1 MDEHLF
7 RAGRRGGSRQAA
19 DSHGNRGSMNE
30 SYSRC
35 KAIRKSTSEA
45 VRRAGLQVDD
55 CCHSGSRLADN
66 FDLQLRRGH
75 LAVSV
80 VRFVIGQIGPLSRD
94 ERKWVRKV
102 VDIACDSHDG
112 GSFLLSKEGA

>member
-7 RAGRRGGSRQAA
+7 RAGRRGATRQSA
-19 DSHGNRGSMNE
+19 DSHDKPGSLIE
-30 SYSRC
+30 LYSRC
-35 KAIRKSTSEA
+35 KAIRKWTSEA
-45 VRRAGLQVDD
+45 VRRVGLQVND

-80 VRFVIGQIGPLSRD
+80 VRFVVGQIGPLSHD
-94 ERKWVRKV
+94 ERKWVRKF

>member
-7 RAGRRGGSRQAA
+7 RAGRRGATRQSA
-19 DSHGNRGSMNE
+19 DSHENGGSFNE

-35 KAIRKSTSEA
+35 KAIRKWTSEA
-45 VRRAGLQVDD
+45 VRRVGLQLDD

-66 FDLQLRRGH
+66 FGLQLRRGH

-80 VRFVIGQIGPLSRD
+80 VRFVIGKIGPLSRD

-102 VDIACDSHDG
+102 VDIACDNHDG
-112 GSFLLSKEGA
+112 GSFLLSGEGT